1 VIPSIYLGIYVIVEV
16 KAHLKV
22 TDEGKVVIEKCLDQ
36 EFCANLVRIGVADLR
51 GNVELLEALH
61 LLATRRIAIEGKT
74 GWEKALKY
82 ARKFNIKLS
91 LFMVYHDLRK
101 KGRKAK
107 LGTRPGT
114 LILNIGSRRT
124 EILVL
129 EEGVL
134 MTLEDLAEWSRSSMS
149 SGYEP
154 VIAIVDRYGVIT
166 YYEARAVNS
175 IT

>member
-1 VIPSIYLGIYVIVEV
+1 MIMEV
-16 KAHLKV
+16 KAHLKIV
-22 TDEGKVVIEKCLDQ
+22 NENKIAIEKCLDQ
-36 EFCANLVRIGVADLR
+36 EFCANLVRMGFADIK
-51 GNVELLEALH
+51 GNVELLETLY
-61 LLATRRIAIEGKT
+61 LLASHKITIEGKT
-74 GWEKALKY
+74 GWEEALKY
-82 ARKFNIKLS
+82 AMRFNVKLS

-101 KGRKAK
+101 RGRKVR
-107 LGTRPGT
+107 LGTRPNT
-114 LILNIGSRRT
+114 LILNLGSRRT

-166 YYEARAVNS
+166 YYEARAVYS